1 MQALTT
7 SWYVSY
13 WVIDVS
19 PIIGHFEGGAQGLV
33 SYLGRALK
41 LRPITP
47 LTCSMGDKSGDRAG
61 QACPPD
67 ILLKISLYKF
77 GLSQEYPVTNKTLI
91 RRYTQYDP
99 ICPPTIAFLDTTA
112 V

>member
-19 PIIGHFEGGAQGLV
+19 PIIGHFEGGAQGFV

-67 ILLKISLYKF
+67 ILLKISLYLLLLKSTTYQ
-77 GLSQEYPVTNKTLI
+77 GLFLRNPTLPVPES
-91 RRYTQYDP
+91 RRCINVHLVNP
-99 ICPPTIAFLDTTA
+99 
-112 V
+112 